1 MTILWGMLVGRVK
14 VAGANR
20 KHRVVIYSLSTC
32 IPCKKA
38 MRLLEDMG
46 VEYEYIH
53 LDTVDPDERGE
64 AMVEI
69 GERLPGRGIQLAY
82 PIIIVD
88 DLVTLIGFSERKLR
102 KMFEGMP

>member
-1 MTILWGMLVGRVK
+1 MGRVK
-14 VAGANR
+14 VAGENR
-20 KHRVVIYSLSTC
+20 EHDVVVYSLSSC
-32 IPCKKA
+32 SPCKKA

-53 LDTVDPDERGE
+53 LDTADPDDRGE

-69 GERLPGRGIQLAY
+69 GEFLPGRGIQLSY

-88 DLVTLIGFSERKLR
+88 DLVTIIGFSERKLR
-102 KMFEGMP
+102 KIFEELP